1 MDTERPSEDQED
13 ERTESRAK
21 SLETDQTEAVAD
33 PEAQAARMLE
43 ESDQR
48 TEEATERDEDDD
60 TIERRTSK
68 EASGL
73 GKGAETSTDNE

>member
-1 MDTERPSEDQED
+1 MDKEQPREEKED

-21 SLETDQTEAVAD
+21 SLETDQLETVAD
-33 PEAQAARMLE
+33 PDAQAARMLE
-43 ESDQR
+43 ESDER

-60 TIERRTSK
+60 SIERRTSK

>member
-1 MDTERPSEDQED
+1 MDKKPPPEEKGDD
-13 ERTESRAK
+13 RTESRAK
-21 SLETDQTEAVAD
+21 SLETDQLEVVAD

-43 ESDQR
+43 ESDKR
-48 TEEATERDEDDD
+48 TEDATDRDEDDD

-73 GKGAETSTDNE
+73 GKGAETSTEGE

>member
-1 MDTERPSEDQED
+1 MDKEEPPNKQED
-13 ERTESRAK
+13 ERSESRAK
-21 SLETDQTEAVAD
+21 SLETDQIETVAD
-33 PEAQAARMLE
+33 SGAQAARMLK
-43 ESDQR
+43 ESDER
-48 TEEATERDEDDD
+48 TDEATERDEDDD

>member
-1 MDTERPSEDQED
+1 MDKERAREEQGD
-13 ERTESRAK
+13 ERSESRAK
-21 SLETDQTEAVAD
+21 SLDTDQIEAVAD

-48 TEEATERDEDDD
+48 TEDASERDEDDD